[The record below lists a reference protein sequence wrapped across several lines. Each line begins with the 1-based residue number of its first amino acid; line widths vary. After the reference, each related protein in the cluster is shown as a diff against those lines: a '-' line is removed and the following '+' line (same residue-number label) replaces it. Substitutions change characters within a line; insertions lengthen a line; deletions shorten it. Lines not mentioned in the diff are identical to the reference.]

1 MAISAF
7 GDELDD
13 STGSAPTASPAAPKP
28 KTAPAQPQVSAFGDP
43 LSAFGDPLDTNEVQV
58 KPVPT
63 AQSPKTGIMGLLS
76 GRMTGNANDLMPES
90 WQPALRSLDDYGLSL
105 SKGMIG
111 ASEGVVG
118 VGDLATG
125 GRVTPGLKA
134 AYGYDPAGRR
144 GELDRMATPEH
155 QQAMRQLDRAQGI
168 GGTLEA
174 LKNNPSLVPHAI
186 AESLPSMALGGVA
199 GRGVALGAKALGASG
214 GLAGLLG
221 AASGEGLMSAGQQAS
236 QTVQDNQRKGEDGL
250 SLGQSGMALGS
261 GLLTGLL
268 GAAGARIG
276 RRLGV
281 LDIDAQMAGA
291 GGVDKAMGLVNR
303 VLAGTGIESLEEL
316 TQSGQQQ
323 VLTNLATDRPAMEGV
338 TKQMTVGGIVGG
350 AMGGAAGLRRPNMS
364 TPQPEQPTAP
374 VAPQVDP
381 RIEAARQAV
390 PGAIRNYLN
399 PAEQQ
404 APAQQPAPVQAPQPV
419 PFAGSADISPLLDN
433 LGVQGE
439 KRTQS
444 LDLLR
449 PAEQDIEA
457 RRRGVVTLDEQRRL
471 ANLIGLDGAKA
482 QAFSRQ
488 IGQAWNAEQTIAA
501 TDAVAERMKSVME
514 QQQRIASGQATD
526 LEKASFVQ
534 DLGDM
539 KVMFGELMG
548 ARAESGRA
556 LAAQRRQVQNINEAQ
571 RILEGIGG
579 IQGADDLAAAIG
591 KAVQAGGVQNLA
603 KLVGQPETKMQ
614 RLLGYYFRSAL
625 LSGVRTHA
633 VNITSNSLILGNE
646 IIERGIA
653 AGIGGAKRLA
663 TGGKA
668 GQTVFAEPLDLLIGM
683 SRGMAKA
690 GTAAADAFRTGES
703 ALLGGQAKQDN
714 AIGLNNAPRQPSM
727 MGTAAFAAD
736 RAASLPYRALGA
748 EDAFFATLN
757 YEAELR
763 TLARQQALNERS
775 NGQLPTGMKLSQRI
789 EQLVQDPTPKM
800 IESAGAHARENTF
813 NTKAGVFAQAIMGAK
828 AKAPWL
834 NLIVPFVRTPANV
847 VKFGLKRTP
856 MAPLFK
862 EVREDFA
869 AGGIRQ
875 ERAAARIVWG
885 TGVMIGAGMLAQA
898 GYITGAGPDDKKERE
913 ALLNTGWKPYSI
925 KVGDTYHEYSRL
937 DPFAQ
942 WLGLAADMATL
953 DPKDKDAGD
962 ITATVLGS
970 LVSNT
975 INKTYMQGLSNFVEF
990 LQDPKRNAEWY
1001 SRQMAGTMAQPF
1013 TMLSNIASESDPYR
1027 REGSSILDAI
1037 KYRLPGW
1044 RNDLPTKLDAFGA
1057 PVPNREYPGGPFS
1070 IAAPIARSTETSD
1083 PVRREAA
1090 RLGWSPAEFQ
1100 KSMVVKGAKHEFTP
1114 EQHHELA
1121 ELAGQLTHRGAQRLM
1136 KSGEWQA
1143 KDDEARKAALND
1155 MATKARGAVK
1165 LAAIPWITSGKR
1177 GALDRLKAKSTEVKK

>member
-1 MAISAF
+1 
-7 GDELDD
+7 
-13 STGSAPTASPAAPKP
+13 
-28 KTAPAQPQVSAFGDP
+28 
-43 LSAFGDPLDTNEVQV
+43 
-58 KPVPT
+58 
-63 AQSPKTGIMGLLS
+63 
-76 GRMTGNANDLMPES
+76 MPES
-90 WQPALRSLDDYGLSL
+90 WQPALRSLDDFGLSL

-111 ASEGVVG
+111 ASEGVAG

-125 GRVTPGLKA
+125 GRVTPGLKE

-144 GELDRMATPEH
+144 AALDAMATPQH
-155 QQAMRQLDRAQGI
+155 QESMRQLDRAQGI

-236 QTVQDNQRKGEDGL
+236 QVTQQTGGL
-250 SLGQSGMALGS
+250 TPKQAALAVGTGAATGM
-261 GLLTGLL
+261 L
-268 GAAGARIG
+268 GAAGAKVGRSLGIG
-276 RRLGV
+276 
-281 LDIDAQMAGA
+281 DIDAM
-291 GGVDKAMGLVNR
+291 
-303 VLAGTGIESLEEL
+303 LAGQNGGAIARNLVQRILGGTTLESLEEAG
-316 TQSGQQQ
+316 QSTSEQ
-323 VLTNLATDRPAMEGV
+323 VLGNIALGKDPFDGVAKAATMGGV
-338 TKQMTVGGIVGG
+338 TGGLMGGG
-350 AMGGAAGLRRPNMS
+350 ANLLSRPNMN
-364 TPQPEQPTAP
+364 TPVEQPTAP

-381 RIEAARQAV
+381 RIAAARQAV
-390 PGAIRNYLN
+390 PGAIRNYLS
-399 PAEQQ
+399 PTEQQ
-404 APAQQPAPVQAPQPV
+404 APITQQPAPVQAPQPV
-419 PFAGSADISPLLDN
+419 PFAGSSDINNVLDN

-703 ALLGGQAKQDN
+703 AVLGGQAKQDN
-714 AIGLNNAPRQPSM
+714 AIGLNNAPRQPGM
-727 MGTAAFAAD
+727 MGAAAFAAD

-775 NGQLPTGMKLSQRI
+775 NGQLPSGMKLSQRI

-1013 TMLSNIASESDPYR
+1013 TLLSNIASENDPYR
-1027 REGSSILDAI
+1027 REGNSILDAI

-1136 KSGEWQA
+1136 KSREWQA